1 MLFVFWLFNIFV
13 LFRNSNKRCSKHV
26 SWICRPPWLR
36 WSGFFYLK
44 ITLNIH
50 ASLEILKKLPPW
62 LCCVKTFIL
71 LKELGLE
78 PCWQPPPSQRGLPGQ
93 LSTAQ
98 QRPKISGFIF
108 FKTQRMV
115 QLSNYQ
121 KCNLLCRFPPWC
133 IWLCDSG
140 WGEDTSHSG
149 LWW

>member
-13 LFRNSNKRCSKHV
+13 LFRNSNKRCAKHV

-36 WSGFFYLK
+36 WSGLLPKDYPQHTCKFGNFYL
-44 ITLNIH
+44 
-50 ASLEILKKLPPW
+50 PD
-62 LCCVKTFIL
+62 CVKTFIL

>member
-1 MLFVFWLFNIFV
+1 MLFSFDYLIFLYCLGIATKDAPNMCHGYV
-13 LFRNSNKRCSKHV
+13 ALLGSDDQV
-26 SWICRPPWLR
+26 
-36 WSGFFYLK
+36 FYLK

-50 ASLEILKKLPPW
+50 ASLEILKNLPPW

-115 QLSNYQ
+115 KFSNYQ

>member
-1 MLFVFWLFNIFV
+1 MLFSFDYLIFLYCLGIATKDAPNMCHGYV
-13 LFRNSNKRCSKHV
+13 ALLGSDDQV
-26 SWICRPPWLR
+26 
-36 WSGFFYLK
+36 FYLK

-50 ASLEILKKLPPW
+50 ASLEILKNLPPW

-121 KCNLLCRFPPWC
+121 KCNLLCRFSPWC